1 MTRHPLMIQGGLAAM
16 VVVGGVLLAAMWPAS
31 QAVRAAAVAGVV
43 SCAATGVL
51 SLLFKTWAR
60 SLNSALLVV
69 VMLFGLRAM
78 VATAGAFLFGRMS
91 SGALP
96 FVWGFFGTYFPLQWV
111 EVSYLLKVNRR

>member
-1 MTRHPLMIQGGLAAM
+1 
-16 VVVGGVLLAAMWPAS
+16 
-31 QAVRAAAVAGVV
+31 
-43 SCAATGVL
+43 
-51 SLLFKTWAR
+51 
-60 SLNSALLVV
+60 
-69 VMLFGLRAM
+69 MLFGLRAM